1 MSEHI
6 IANAGGSKRAASG
19 VRSVVCGGYSC
30 SVTIPGCSV
39 TLGRPLSHYRK
50 EVRCCSV
57 TIRENIMQVG
67 AFSWGHL
74 TLQSA
79 LVTLQHFATDGR
91 GSVRGAVR
99 F

>member
-1 MSEHI
+1 M
-6 IANAGGSKRAASG
+6 
-19 VRSVVCGGYSC
+19 
-30 SVTIPGCSV
+30 

-57 TIRENIMQVG
+57 TIRENIMQIT

-79 LVTLQHFATDGR
+79 IVTLEKAAAAGTGLLR
-91 GSVRGAVR
+91 AAVR

>member
-1 MSEHI
+1 M
-6 IANAGGSKRAASG
+6 
-19 VRSVVCGGYSC
+19 
-30 SVTIPGCSV
+30 

-57 TIRENIMQVG
+57 TIRENIMQIT

-79 LVTLQHFATDGR
+79 LVTPQHFAAAGTGLL
-91 GSVRGAVR
+91 RGAVR
-99 F
+99 FLNISDSVV

>member
-1 MSEHI
+1 M
-6 IANAGGSKRAASG
+6 
-19 VRSVVCGGYSC
+19 
-30 SVTIPGCSV
+30 

-57 TIRENIMQVG
+57 TIRENIMQIT

-79 LVTLQHFATDGR
+79 IVTLEKADPAGDGR
-91 GSVRGAVR
+91 LRAAVR

>member
-1 MSEHI
+1 M
-6 IANAGGSKRAASG
+6 
-19 VRSVVCGGYSC
+19 
-30 SVTIPGCSV
+30 

-57 TIRENIMQVG
+57 PSRENIIQIA

-74 TLQSA
+74 ALQSA
-79 LVTLQHFATDGR
+79 LVTLEKADPAGP
-91 GSVRGAVR
+91 GLLRGAVR

>member
-1 MSEHI
+1 MP
-6 IANAGGSKRAASG
+6 AVAKGCQR
-19 VRSVVCGGYSC
+19 RPLCSVTGYSC
-30 SVTIPGCSV
+30 SVTILGCSV

-57 TIRENIMQVG
+57 TIRENIMQIT

-79 LVTLQHFATDGR
+79 LVTPQRFATACKGR
-91 GSVRGAVR
+91 LRAAVR

>member
-1 MSEHI
+1 M
-6 IANAGGSKRAASG
+6 R
-19 VRSVVCGGYSC
+19 
-30 SVTIPGCSV
+30 
-39 TLGRPLSHYRK
+39 LGKPLSHYRK

-57 TIRENIMQVG
+57 TIREEIIEIT

-79 LVTLQHFATDGR
+79 IVTLEKAAGDGGGLLR
-91 GSVRGAVR
+91 AAVR

>member
-1 MSEHI
+1 M
-6 IANAGGSKRAASG
+6 
-19 VRSVVCGGYSC
+19 
-30 SVTIPGCSV
+30 
-39 TLGRPLSHYRK
+39 TLGGPLSHYRK

-57 TIRENIMQVG
+57 TIRENIMQIT

-79 LVTLQHFATDGR
+79 IVTLEKAAGDGE
-91 GSVRGAVR
+91 GSLVGAVR

>member
-1 MSEHI
+1 M
-6 IANAGGSKRAASG
+6 R
-19 VRSVVCGGYSC
+19 
-30 SVTIPGCSV
+30 
-39 TLGRPLSHYRK
+39 LGKPLSHYRK

-57 TIRENIMQVG
+57 TIRENIMQIT

-79 LVTLQHFATDGR
+79 IVTLEKAAAAGTGR
-91 GSVRGAVR
+91 LRAAVR

>member
-1 MSEHI
+1 M
-6 IANAGGSKRAASG
+6 
-19 VRSVVCGGYSC
+19 
-30 SVTIPGCSV
+30 

-57 TIRENIMQVG
+57 TIRENIMQIT

-79 LVTLQHFATDGR
+79 FVTLQVFAAACGESVPPPGR
-91 GSVRGAVR
+91 ALFNISDSVV
-99 F
+99 

>member
-1 MSEHI
+1 M
-6 IANAGGSKRAASG
+6 
-19 VRSVVCGGYSC
+19 
-30 SVTIPGCSV
+30 

-57 TIRENIMQVG
+57 TSRENIMQIA

-79 LVTLQHFATDGR
+79 IVTLERAGTDYDR
-91 GSVRGAVR
+91 SVRGAVR

>member
-1 MSEHI
+1 MPTP
-6 IANAGGSKRAASG
+6 AVAKGCQR
-19 VRSVVCGGYSC
+19 RPLCSVTGYSC
-30 SVTIPGCSV
+30 SVTILGCSV

-57 TIRENIMQVG
+57 TSRENIMQIT

-79 LVTLQHFATDGR
+79 LVTLEHLDTACDR
-91 GSVRGAVR
+91 RLRGAER

>member
-1 MSEHI
+1 M
-6 IANAGGSKRAASG
+6 R
-19 VRSVVCGGYSC
+19 
-30 SVTIPGCSV
+30 
-39 TLGRPLSHYRK
+39 LGKPLSHYRK

-57 TIRENIMQVG
+57 TIRENIMLIA

-79 LVTLQHFATDGR
+79 IVTLEKADPAGTGLLR
-91 GSVRGAVR
+91 AAVR

>member
-1 MSEHI
+1 M
-6 IANAGGSKRAASG
+6 
-19 VRSVVCGGYSC
+19 
-30 SVTIPGCSV
+30 

-57 TIRENIMQVG
+57 TIRENIMQIT

-79 LVTLQHFATDGR
+79 IVTLEHVAAAGAR
-91 GSVRGAVR
+91 SVHGDVR

>member
-1 MSEHI
+1 M
-6 IANAGGSKRAASG
+6 
-19 VRSVVCGGYSC
+19 
-30 SVTIPGCSV
+30 

-57 TIRENIMQVG
+57 TSCEDIMLIAG
-67 AFSWGHL
+67 FSEGHL

-79 LVTLQHFATDGR
+79 IVTLQHFAAAGG

>member
-1 MSEHI
+1 M
-6 IANAGGSKRAASG
+6 
-19 VRSVVCGGYSC
+19 
-30 SVTIPGCSV
+30 

-57 TIRENIMQVG
+57 TIRENIMQIT

-79 LVTLQHFATDGR
+79 IVTLEKAAGDGDGLLR
-91 GSVRGAVR
+91 AAVR

>member
-1 MSEHI
+1 M
-6 IANAGGSKRAASG
+6 R
-19 VRSVVCGGYSC
+19 
-30 SVTIPGCSV
+30 
-39 TLGRPLSHYRK
+39 LGKPLSHYRK

-57 TIRENIMQVG
+57 TIRENIMQIT

-79 LVTLQHFATDGR
+79 LVTLEEADADGR
-91 GSVRGAVR
+91 GLLRGAVR